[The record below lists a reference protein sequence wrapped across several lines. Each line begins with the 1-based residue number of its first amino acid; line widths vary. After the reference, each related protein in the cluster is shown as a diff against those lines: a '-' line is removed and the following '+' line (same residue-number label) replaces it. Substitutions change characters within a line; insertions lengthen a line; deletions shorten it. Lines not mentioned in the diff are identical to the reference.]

1 MFVGRE
7 PELQELTGKLTDR
20 KFEAILLYGK
30 RRVGKTEL
38 IRRAAESF
46 DGMFLYYE
54 CKRSLFS
61 DNLGGLNE
69 YLKKMFGYGCS
80 FQSFRDMIQ
89 FVLEQSR
96 RTLILFILDELPF
109 LITENKRVI
118 SDIRNLI
125 DEYRGKTTCKLVF
138 MGSDTNIMKSLI
150 EENSDTKNS
159 FTGIIE
165 LKPFDYYDAA
175 KFYPDYRD
183 EDKILM
189 YSVFGGVAYYNSLI
203 DPSLTPLE
211 NIKKL
216 LLMPNSILQLEI
228 EHTISSETNKTPML
242 NSLIEIICSGSTKYS
257 EITGRLTAK
266 NKKPVNIDYLLK
278 KLVDMGIIEKRVP
291 INDRGNRK
299 KHSYCFSDNLIH
311 FYYHYIFRNINSFME
326 TEDYYNEFVKKDLEA
341 RYLPLKF
348 EEISRE
354 YLIRAGR
361 KEIIT
366 PIINEVGIYLYDDR
380 KKGVHREFHAVSGDR
395 NGYTAYKC
403 IYSDKPVSLPEIREE
418 ESQIQDCGINFYRLG
433 YISRSGFVPEISKEK
448 YSLITLPEFY
458 SAKLADTNYEAEDR
472 YDCFQDQYT
481 LTGFFK

>member
-7 PELQELTGKLTDR
+7 TELQELTGKLTDR

-38 IRRAAESF
+38 IRHAAESF

-61 DNLGGLNE
+61 DNLDGLNE
-69 YLKKMFGYGCS
+69 YLKKIFGYDCS
-80 FQSFRDMIQ
+80 FQSFRDIVQ
-89 FVLEQSR
+89 FVLEQSG
-96 RTLILFILDELPF
+96 RTPILFVLDELPF

-118 SDIRNLI
+118 SDIRHLI

-203 DPSLTPLE
+203 DQSLTPME

-242 NSLIEIICSGSTKYS
+242 NSLIEIICSGITKYT
-257 EITGRLTAK
+257 EITSKLAAK
-266 NKKPVNIDYLLK
+266 NRSPVNIDYLLK

-291 INDRGNRK
+291 INDSGNRK
-299 KHSYCFSDNLIH
+299 KHSYCFSDNLML
-311 FYYHYIFRNINSFME
+311 FYYHYIFRNINSITNVEDFY
-326 TEDYYNEFVKKDLEA
+326 TEYVKEDLET
-341 RYLPLKF
+341 RYIPMKF

-354 YLIRAGR
+354 YLIRASR
-361 KEIIT
+361 KEILT
-366 PIINEVGIYLYDDR
+366 PSIDEIGTYSFDDR
-380 KKGVHREFHAVSGDR
+380 KKGVHREFHTVSRDR
-395 NGYTAYKC
+395 NGYTLYKC
-403 IYSDKPVSLPEIREE
+403 IYSDKPVSKYDIREE
-418 ESQIQDCGINFYRLG
+418 EIQIQDCGTDFYQFG
-433 YISRSGFVPEISKEK
+433 FISRSGFVPEISKEK
-448 YSLITLPEFY
+448 FRLISLPDFY
-458 SAKLADTNYEAEDR
+458 SEKLADTNSKTEDG
-472 YDCFQDQYT
+472 YDCFWDQYT
-481 LTGFFK
+481 LIGFFE